1 MRIVLTGGG
10 SGGHFYPLIAVAQEI
25 KKISREEKLLPPDL
39 VYMAPEPYDADV
51 LYEHDIT
58 FKKIASGKWRKYAS
72 ILNIL
77 DTFMVAIGSVKA
89 ILTMFFVL
97 PDVVFSKGG
106 YASVP
111 VLVAARFFRIPVII
125 HESDSLPGR
134 ANAWA
139 AKFAKR
145 IAISYGETGELF
157 EKLAKK
163 EKGSGPRIAL
173 TGNPVRHE
181 LTTLSPTGAHEFLKL
196 SAELPTILVL
206 GGSQGAQIINE
217 ILIEALP
224 ELVAKYNVI
233 HQTGQKHFEIAR
245 ETANIVLQ
253 DNPNKERY
261 VAFPF
266 LNVLALRMAAG
277 ISELLVSRAGSG
289 SIFEAALW
297 KKPTILIPIPQGV
310 SHDQHS
316 NAFAYARSGAAVVVE
331 QANLTPH
338 LLVSE
343 VTRLMENTEERARMS
358 EAAGRFAQP
367 EAARKIAREILD
379 LALEH
384 ER

>member
-1 MRIVLTGGG
+1 
-10 SGGHFYPLIAVAQEI
+10 
-25 KKISREEKLLPPDL
+25 
-39 VYMAPEPYDADV
+39 MAPEPYDADV
-51 LYEHDIT
+51 LFEHDIT
-58 FKKIASGKWRKYAS
+58 FKQISSGKWRKYAS
-72 ILNIL
+72 ILNII
-77 DTFMVAIGSVKA
+77 DSVKVA
-89 ILTMFFVL
+89 FGIVKATIAMFFVL

-111 VLVAARFFRIPVII
+111 VLWAARFYRIPVII

-145 IAISYGETGELF
+145 IAISYGETADIF
-157 EKLAKK
+157 EKLSKK
-163 EKGSGPRIAL
+163 EKSVGPRVAL

-181 LTTLSPTGAHEFLKL
+181 LVTLAPAGAHEFLKL
-196 SAELPTILVL
+196 SKDIPTILVL

-224 ELVAKYNVI
+224 DLITKYNVV
-233 HQTGQKHFEIAR
+233 HQTGQKHFTIAR

-253 DNPNKERY
+253 DNPNKDRY
-261 VAFPF
+261 AAFPF
-266 LNVLALRMAAG
+266 LNVLALRMSAG
-277 ISELLVSRAGSG
+277 ISDLIISRAGSG
-289 SIFEAALW
+289 SIFEAAIW
-297 KKPTILIPIPQGV
+297 QKPAILIPIPIGV
-310 SHDQHS
+310 SHDQHN
-316 NAFAYARSGAAVVVE
+316 NAFAYARSGAAIVVE

-343 VTRLMENTEERARMS
+343 IDRLMENTDERARMV

-384 ER
+384 EK